1 MIGPRMIG
9 PTVRRVSAMPV
20 LFTLLVAVSV
30 VLLAAPADAAV
41 GAPAQNAPAV
51 ALAAE
56 SHRAA
61 PPAFWLTLA
70 GIAALIV
77 AAAVALG
84 PHGDPQPPRQGSVL
98 KFLER
103 RSHPNASPE
112 DSP

>member
-1 MIGPRMIG
+1 
-9 PTVRRVSAMPV
+9 MP
-20 LFTLLVAVSV
+20 LLWMLLVAASV
-30 VLLAAPADAAV
+30 VSLAAPAYAAP
-41 GAPAQNAPAV
+41 GAPARNAPAV

-70 GIAALIV
+70 GIVVLIV
-77 AAAVALG
+77 FAAIALG

-103 RSHPNASPE
+103 RSDPNASPE